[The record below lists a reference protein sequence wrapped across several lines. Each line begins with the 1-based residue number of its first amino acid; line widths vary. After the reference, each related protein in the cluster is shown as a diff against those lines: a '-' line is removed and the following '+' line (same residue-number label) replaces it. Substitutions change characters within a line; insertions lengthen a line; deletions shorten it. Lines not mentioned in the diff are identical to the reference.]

1 MADSIEKHGLDVLTS
16 AQRERLQTLASSLS
30 YDKLTVSFSIE
41 DRDANGR
48 KKSCF
53 YCVTAS
59 RGHDVD
65 PMAQP
70 DGVINTSVGYT
81 ESDARLAHC
90 LLSKHVIA
98 ATYSDAVRR
107 GLMPLKAAK
116 EEMQAI
122 LKAYDD
128 RIAALLEKDLPSNET
143 D

>member
-1 MADSIEKHGLDVLTS
+1 MSSSTDKRGLENLTVE
-16 AQRERLQTLASSLS
+16 QRERLQTLASSLS

-59 RGHDVD
+59 RGQD
-65 PMAQP
+65 PAAQP
-70 DGVINTSVGYT
+70 EDRTSVGVGYT

-90 LLSKHVIA
+90 LLSKHVIS

-107 GLMPLKAAK
+107 GLMPLNAAK
-116 EEMQAI
+116 DEMHAI

-128 RIAALLEKDLPSNET
+128 RLATLLQKET
-143 D
+143 PANDS